1 MAIFHL
7 STKIVSRGSGRTAL
21 GAAAYRPR
29 LTILNGERWDFLN
42 RKGPVRGVVH
52 GLIWGPPDVPSWL
65 FIEPFS
71 RADFY
76 RQMTR
81 WICAEYVRK

>member
-7 STKIVSRGSGRTAL
+7 RTRILSRGNGRAAL

-29 LTILNGERWDFLN
+29 SELFKEERWDFLH
-42 RKGPVRGVVH
+42 RKAPARCVVH

-65 FIEPFS
+65 FIESFS
-71 RADFY
+71 RADFD

-81 WICAEYVRK
+81 WIRAQYVRK